1 MSGAN
6 SNAVLR
12 RRASELGLGDE
23 LLDSLDGAHI
33 NTFARLAYLT
43 SRDNQMIQFCLIAWK

>member
-6 SNAVLR
+6 SNAVFR

-23 LLDSLDGAHI
+23 LLDSLDGARV

-43 SRDNQMIQFCLIAWK
+43 TYQPDDSVLF